1 MLARLLSDAAEE
13 TGGKMRFVG
22 HLGGDDFVALTSTDV
37 AQRVAETLTQQF
49 DSESRGFFAPRDLER
64 GYFEM
69 VNRSGRREMVPL
81 LALTIAVVD
90 NVRGRELHVRRL
102 ADLAA
107 ELRRYGKSRPG
118 SIVVTERRR

>member
-1 MLARLLSDAAEE
+1 MLARLLAGVMEE
-13 TGGKMRFVG
+13 QTAKVRFVG
-22 HLGGDDFVALTSTDV
+22 HLGGDDFVALTTPDV
-37 AQRVAETLTQQF
+37 AQAVAEQLTQQF
-49 DSESRGFFAPRDLER
+49 DTESRGYFAPRDLER

-69 VNRSGRREMVPL
+69 VNRSGRREMVQL

-102 ADLAA
+102 ADVAA

>member
-1 MLARLLSDAAEE
+1 
-13 TGGKMRFVG
+13 MRF
-22 HLGGDDFVALTSTDV
+22 DT
-37 AQRVAETLTQQF
+37 
-49 DSESRGFFAPRDLER
+49 ESRGYFPPHDLER
-64 GYFEM
+64 GYFELL
-69 VNRSGRREMVPL
+69 NRGGRREMVPL
-81 LALTIAVVD
+81 LALTVAVVE